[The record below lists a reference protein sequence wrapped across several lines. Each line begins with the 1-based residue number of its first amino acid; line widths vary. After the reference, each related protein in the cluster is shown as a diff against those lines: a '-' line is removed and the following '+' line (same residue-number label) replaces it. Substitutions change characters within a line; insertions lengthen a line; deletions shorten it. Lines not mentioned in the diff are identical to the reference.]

1 MSNFEE
7 KKICVSILI
16 LFIPLFILL
25 SSFDLAIFKMNY
37 FEYHIVNNGIE
48 AETGKS
54 SGEILDIYKD
64 LLDYLKGENIDLSQ
78 NFNSREVSHMEDVR
92 GLFKCGFFIKN
103 TLFVFSLL
111 IVLYIFLKDREHIY
125 YYLDRLFK
133 GIIGWWLVLVGIFTL
148 FIFDFSRFFLY
159 FHLIFFD
166 NDLWIMDPTTDLMI
180 QMLPSVFFLDSF
192 KRIVLVFILLFT
204 VFSILVYLGRK
215 RRKIC

>member
-1 MSNFEE
+1 MK

-92 GLFKCGFFIKN
+92 GLFKYGFFIKN
-103 TLFVFSLL
+103 TLFVLSLL
-111 IVLYIFLKDREHIY
+111 IVLYILLKDREHLY

-133 GIIGWWLVLVGIFTL
+133 GIIAWWLVLVGIFTL